1 MEKRWLTKIND
12 EHNLYYD
19 SKKKVY
25 RLRLF
30 CPRCHKPSDCQCY
43 ENFEDY
49 EYDRSSE
56 FPVRCCSYLCCIL
69 ESPNTEI
76 KKIAKTALS
85 LGIDV
90 KPLEEYTEKEAEQII
105 DYIVEESMWDVCE
118 DSAGEQC
125 ET

>member
-1 MEKRWLTKIND
+1 MEKKWLIKIND
-12 EHNLYYD
+12 ENELYYD
-19 SKKKVY
+19 SEKKAY

-30 CPRCHKPSDCQCY
+30 CPHCHKSSECQCY

-56 FPVRCCSYLCCIL
+56 FPLRYCSYVCCIL
-69 ESPNTEI
+69 ASPDTEI
-76 KKIAKTALS
+76 KKITKTALS

-105 DYIVEESMWDVCE
+105 DYIVEESICDVDE

-125 ET
+125 AS

>member
-1 MEKRWLTKIND
+1 MERKWLIKINGED
-12 EHNLYYD
+12 NLYYD
-19 SKKKVY
+19 SEKKVY

-43 ENFEDY
+43 ENYEDY
-49 EYDRSSE
+49 EYDRASG
-56 FPVRCCSYLCCIL
+56 FPEMCCSYVCCL
-69 ESPNTEI
+69 LASPNTEI

-105 DYIVEESMWDVCE
+105 DYIVEESMFDLDE
-118 DSAGEQC
+118 DSAGVQC
-125 ET
+125 GT